1 MNDKNQNLQQSD
13 LKQLYTKKGLV
24 YFLRSKNKNPKKIIE
39 LLEYE
44 EELRMLQVELN
55 KMQSWVQ
62 ENKKRIAI
70 IFEGRDAAGKGG
82 AIRRFVQ
89 HLNPRAMRVVALPKP
104 TDLEKGQWY
113 FQRYISQLPNEGEI
127 VFFDRSWYNRAVV
140 EPVNGFCTKEEYAL
154 FINQVNDYEK
164 MLHDDDIILIKFWFS
179 ISKEEQKKRLE
190 DRKEDLLKQWKL
202 GPVDMKAQD
211 LWDKYTEYKQ
221 YMYDKT
227 NSDFSPW
234 NIIKANNKKKARLE
248 SIRYVLNKIPYNNK
262 AKANIDLVPS
272 KSIVVSVEDVK
283 SQID

>member
-1 MNDKNQNLQQSD
+1 MNNKGFNIKEEE
-13 LKQLYTKKGLV
+13 LKKLTTKKGLI
-24 YFLRSKNKNPKKIIE
+24 YFLRSKNKNPKKVIE

-44 EELRMLQVELN
+44 DELRDLQVELN

-140 EPVNGFCTKEEYAL
+140 EPVNGFCTEEEYNL
-154 FINQVNDYEK
+154 FINQVNGYEK
-164 MLHDDDIILIKFWFS
+164 MLYEDEITLIKFWFS
-179 ISKEEQKKRLE
+179 ISKEEQKKRLD
-190 DRKEDLLKQWKL
+190 DRKKDLLKQWKL

-221 YMYDKT
+221 QMYEKT
-227 NSDFSPW
+227 NSSFSPW

-248 SIRYVLNKIPYNNK
+248 SIRYVLNKIPYENK
-262 AKANIDLVPS
+262 GDIDLKPS
-272 KSIVVSVEDVK
+272 ENIVLSVEDVK
-283 SQID
+283 RQID